1 MNTEVAINLQG
12 VIVSV
17 SDTPLVLTF
26 EKGEQFKQGL
36 TSTLGVVAEDG
47 THMTSGE
54 HRRKEMHDKLD
65 NWIDGVE
72 HES

>member
-17 SDTPLVLTF
+17 SDVPFVLTF
-26 EKGEQFKQGL
+26 EKGEQFKQGI
-36 TSTLGVVAEDG
+36 TSTLGVVEEDG

-54 HRRKEMHDKLD
+54 SRRKWMHEKLD
-65 NWIDGVE
+65 AWIDEDV
-72 HES
+72 S